1 MWLVHC
7 CFANFLW
14 WLFSLGSCYLCWS
27 LWFWKFL
34 MLIVVVRVVVL
45 SVLDT
50 VGCCLLATSIC
61 VWGLH
66 LSSPLWL
73 FFLALVLCWL
83 LSFLCWLFWHSTI
96 CVRGLH
102 LPSPLCASGRQPGQH
117 SQKEQSTFQPEVF
130 LYLSI
135 STVFVFVFLSV
146 FVSVPRA
153 VKLANSH
160 KKCSIGCSR
169 PSTNRNF
176 LHLRFV
182 NCSVPIVR
190 KWTDMWE

>member
-130 LYLSI
+130 LYLLQLTS
-135 STVFVFVFLSV
+135 SG
-146 FVSVPRA
+146 
-153 VKLANSH
+153 LANQWGAFFSVTRN
-160 KKCSIGCSR
+160 KYLWTQV
-169 PSTNRNF
+169 TNLTIHINANHGV
-176 LHLRFV
+176 LL
-182 NCSVPIVR
+182 
-190 KWTDMWE
+190 KL